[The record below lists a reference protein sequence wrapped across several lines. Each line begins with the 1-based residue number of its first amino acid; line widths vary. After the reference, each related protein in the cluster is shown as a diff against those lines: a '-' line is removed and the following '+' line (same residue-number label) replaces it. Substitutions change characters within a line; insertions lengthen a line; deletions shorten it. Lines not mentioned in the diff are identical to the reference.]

1 MNSTNMKS
9 ITAVKFRLV
18 LIVLMSLVVVLMIGL
33 FLFGYRYM
41 QSVSQ
46 ETAKRQADASASED
60 SISTLKRLQV
70 QLQTFDGL
78 NEKLSTLRSSDT
90 LPQFETE
97 RSLRAITTQLGLGIR
112 NIEFVDNSAAT
123 ESTGS
128 TAPTA
133 TSTDRSS
140 KVSFQFNRP
149 LTYDELVHFLD
160 AIETSIPKLT
170 LQGITIPAGSTRNSI
185 ELGTLTIEMATT

>member
-1 MNSTNMKS
+1 MKTTNLKS

-18 LIVLMSLVVVLMIGL
+18 LIVLMSFVVILMIGL
-33 FLFGYRYM
+33 FFFGYRYM

-60 SISTLKRLQV
+60 SIGTLKRLQV
-70 QLQTFDGL
+70 QLKTLDGL
-78 NEKLSTLRSSDT
+78 SEKLSTLRSSDT

-97 RSLRAITTQLGLGIR
+97 RSLRAITAQLGLGIR
-112 NIEFVDNSAAT
+112 DVEFIDSSAAT
-123 ESTGS
+123 GS
-128 TAPTA
+128 TDSATPAA

-140 KVSFQFNRP
+140 KISFQFNRP

-170 LQGITIPAGSTRNSI
+170 LQGVTIPTGSTRSSI
-185 ELGTLTIEMATT
+185 ELGTLTLEMATN